1 MRINLSN
8 ETRVKNQIEDTLRQ
22 MCFGNSREWSENMVN
37 KIFKTGV
44 IEDSCI
50 IDHIDVDID
59 VDKDIIVSALME
71 IVYENSEYEEGD

>member
-1 MRINLSN
+1 MRTNLSN

-22 MCFGNSREWSENMVN
+22 MCFGNSREWSESMVN

-44 IEDSCI
+44 IEDNCI
-50 IDHIDVDID
+50 IDHID

-71 IVYENSEYEEGD
+71 IVYENSEYEEDD

>member
-1 MRINLSN
+1 MRTNLSN

-22 MCFGNSREWSENMVN
+22 MCFGNSREWSESMVN

-44 IEDSCI
+44 IEDNCI
-50 IDHIDVDID
+50 IDHID

-71 IVYENSEYEEGD
+71 IVFEDYEYEEDD